1 MAKKEVKS
9 EKKSL
14 FVPLHTQSVGK
25 SYFMKQV
32 VYGLEK
38 HGYSVKK
45 YDGNPEHG
53 DFIKS
58 FNDAEELPF
67 KKTEFFDIFNSN
79 EADAISFDLPVDY
92 IDTLFEVTNESI
104 LDGSSEDHNR
114 FLRTIFRSKYNIFF
128 VVPLGINVD
137 KTEATLESINNKTS
151 TYQAKNGEKI
161 NLLIIR
167 NTGLWKA
174 NGKKIEVLNKEYDE
188 LVALTKLK
196 ENPLFNVIEFTATE
210 NFASIAKQIKET
222 TIQTIT
228 DNSSVKSNLAWEDIA
243 FEIQEE
249 AERLYK
255 AYSPFL

>member
-1 MAKKEVKS
+1 MAKKEIKS

-38 HGYSVKK
+38 HGYSVQK

-58 FNDAEELPF
+58 FGDAQELPF
-67 KKTEFFDIFNSN
+67 KKTEFFDIFKNN
-79 EADAISFDLPVDY
+79 TKDAISFDLPVDY

-104 LDGSSEDHNR
+104 LDGNTEDHNR
-114 FLRTIFRSKYNIFF
+114 FLRTTFRSKYNIFF
-128 VVPLGINVD
+128 IVPFGVNVD
-137 KTEATLESINNKTS
+137 KTEATLESIDAKTRNY
-151 TYQAKNGEKI
+151 TPKDGEKI
-161 NLLIIR
+161 NLLLIR

-174 NGKKIEVLNKEYDE
+174 NGKKTEIMNKEYDE
-188 LVALTKLK
+188 LVSLNNLK
-196 ENPLFNVIEFTATE
+196 QNSLFNVIDFTATE
-210 NFASIAKQIKET
+210 NFASIAKQMKEE
-222 TIQTIT
+222 TIDSIT
-228 DNSSVKSNLAWEDIA
+228 KNSSVQSNLAWEDIA

-249 AERLYK
+249 AERLYQ